1 MDRNVSTNIPKQ
13 KNLNIFGSKNQYY
26 KNIRKAKRIITYII
40 LSIVSIYSVF
50 PIYYMIMLSFSPV
63 PSLGLM
69 SLSAIIPNFSRMVTS
84 TYVSILTR
92 YPFLLWLRNSLF
104 LTGVSSLIGVGLAIT
119 SGIVLSR
126 FNMSGKKVLLY
137 MLLILTTFPMT
148 VMVIPYYFMFAKLR
162 LIDNI
167 FALLIPYSAGAL
179 IFSTY
184 LIKNYVDSIPKDYE
198 EAAQLDGYS
207 RTEAL
212 FKVLIP
218 SAFPAVIFS
227 FILSFM
233 GPYTDYALAGQFLT
247 SAHLYT
253 LAIGMY
259 YVSTGTV
266 SMNYNTFAAFA
277 VLMGL
282 PIFIVFFVF
291 QKYLV
296 SGFSIGR
303 YK

>member
-1 MDRNVSTNIPKQ
+1 
-13 KNLNIFGSKNQYY
+13 
-26 KNIRKAKRIITYII
+26 
-40 LSIVSIYSVF
+40 
-50 PIYYMIMLSFSPV
+50 
-63 PSLGLM
+63 
-69 SLSAIIPNFSRMVTS
+69 
-84 TYVSILTR
+84 
-92 YPFLLWLRNSLF
+92 
-104 LTGVSSLIGVGLAIT
+104 
-119 SGIVLSR
+119 
-126 FNMSGKKVLLY
+126 
-137 MLLILTTFPMT
+137 
-148 VMVIPYYFMFAKLR
+148 
-162 LIDNI
+162 
-167 FALLIPYSAGAL
+167 
-179 IFSTY
+179 
-184 LIKNYVDSIPKDYE
+184 LIKNYVDSIPRDYE

>member
-1 MDRNVSTNIPKQ
+1 
-13 KNLNIFGSKNQYY
+13 
-26 KNIRKAKRIITYII
+26 
-40 LSIVSIYSVF
+40 
-50 PIYYMIMLSFSPV
+50 MIMLSFSPV